1 MKISYLTWLHE
12 KTGIH
17 SEEISKPEKVQ
28 TIFDLMQHLEGLD
41 PKYKTAFKHKNIIY
55 CALNG
60 ETVDHSTS
68 VLDTDDL
75 SFYSAIAGG

>member
-12 KTGIH
+12 KTGVH

-28 TIFDLMQHLEGLD
+28 TVSDLMQYLEELD
-41 PKYKTAFKHKNIIY
+41 SKYKTAFKYKNIIY

-60 ETVDHSTS
+60 ETVDHGAS